1 MMQPPSKMTSEIP
14 QRCAKS
20 SSENDAIIFN
30 TFFEICCPP
39 SPVESF
45 NFSGW
50 FVFFTISVIISIIIY
65 FRSLI
70 IPIFGN
76 PWPQPS
82 WRPEAAKC
90 RLGSAEWSWER
101 FWRSCFGLTFG
112 RVVVCATI
120 SEKTFGTGEG
130 RQLTSAAVRSKLVQV
145 HPATGLYMYSVG
157 KSTVLMGQR
166 ALRYMRVFCISWSN
180 RCQEWCSHL
189 QK

>member
-1 MMQPPSKMTSEIP
+1 MKKLKMTSEIP

-20 SSENDAIIFN
+20 SSENGAIIFT
-30 TFFEICCPP
+30 TFFGICCPP

-50 FVFFTISVIISIIIY
+50 LVFFTISVIINIIIY

-90 RLGSAEWSWER
+90 RLGSAERSGER
-101 FWRSCFGLTFG
+101 FWRSCLGLTFG

-130 RQLTSAAVRSKLVQV
+130 RIQEKRIWTMWQVSVQRPCAKKKNEK
-145 HPATGLYMYSVG
+145 H
-157 KSTVLMGQR
+157 
-166 ALRYMRVFCISWSN
+166 
-180 RCQEWCSHL
+180 
-189 QK
+189 

>member
-1 MMQPPSKMTSEIP
+1 MTSEIP

-20 SSENDAIIFN
+20 SSENGAIIFT
-30 TFFEICCPP
+30 TFFGICCPP

-50 FVFFTISVIISIIIY
+50 FVFFTISVIINIIIY

-90 RLGSAEWSWER
+90 RLGSAERSGER
-101 FWRSCFGLTFG
+101 FWRSCLGLTFG

-130 RQLTSAAVRSKLVQV
+130 RIQEKQIWTMWQVSVQRPCAKKKNEKAKNDVRNSTGENTRKTNMDHVASKCAKTLCKKEKW
-145 HPATGLYMYSVG
+145 
-157 KSTVLMGQR
+157 KS
-166 ALRYMRVFCISWSN
+166 
-180 RCQEWCSHL
+180 
-189 QK
+189 

>member
-20 SSENDAIIFN
+20 SSENGAIIFT

-65 FRSLI
+65 SRSLI

-101 FWRSCFGLTFG
+101 FWRSCLGLTFG

-130 RQLTSAAVRSKLVQV
+130 RIQEKQIWTMWQVSVQR
-145 HPATGLYMYSVG
+145 PCAKKKTE
-157 KSTVLMGQR
+157 K
-166 ALRYMRVFCISWSN
+166 A
-180 RCQEWCSHL
+180 
-189 QK
+189 